1 MIECVIIVCE
11 EDTAVRH
18 CWSTVIAVQQQQRTV
33 HYRLQPVTTVVR
45 DISRVCLSVCA
56 CLVWDGFTFDPSLHR
71 DTVAAR
77 KLSGCR
83 RAAAPLGNIGN
94 GLRVEYRA
102 DVGTALTGSETGFIF
117 NLSCWSVW
125 FVDLSDRWGNRLI
138 IPRLNA
144 WAAMFRIIQIS
155 VDVIKKILMAIAKK
169 DAFINLNVSL
179 LDWLFSVICSQ

>member
-18 CWSTVIAVQQQQRTV
+18 CWSTAIAVQQQQRTV

-71 DTVAAR
+71 NTAAAR

-83 RAAAPLGNIGN
+83 RAAAPLENIGN
-94 GLRVEYRA
+94 GLRAEYRA
-102 DVGTALTGSETGFIF
+102 DGGTALTGSETGFIF
-117 NLSCWSVW
+117 NLSCWPVW
-125 FVDLSDRWGNRLI
+125 FVDLSDKWGNRLI

-144 WAAMFRIIQIS
+144 WAAMFWIIQIS
-155 VDVIKKILMAIAKK
+155 VDVIGTILMAIAKI
-169 DAFINLNVSL
+169 DAVINLNVCL
-179 LDWLFSVICSQ
+179 LDWLFSVIFSQ